1 MALEM
6 PLDDE
11 CSRSHSSPFGPVWC
25 YSHLGGSVDERRP
38 VYFMVAQKQ
47 REDERRLRVPNILF
61 KGMS

>member
-1 MALEM
+1 MTSALEALI
-6 PLDDE
+6 PISL
-11 CSRSHSSPFGPVWC
+11 GLWC

-47 REDERRLRVPNILF
+47 REDEGRLRVPNLLF